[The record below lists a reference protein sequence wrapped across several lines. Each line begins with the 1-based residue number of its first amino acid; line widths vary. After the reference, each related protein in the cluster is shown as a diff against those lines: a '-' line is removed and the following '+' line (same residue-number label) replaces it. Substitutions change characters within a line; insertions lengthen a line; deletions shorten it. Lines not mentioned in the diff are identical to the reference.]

1 MADGKSFKDQISPF
15 VWVEDKE
22 SASVVL
28 GANRYLQDVFDA
40 QDFQGSGYDWEGLA
54 RVFLDEKR
62 SDLSEKIHFDSEAG
76 MFCVF
81 AEDTEAL
88 QDFIRAFKD
97 ACEDRP
103 FIQDLLSRAEP
114 D

>member
-1 MADGKSFKDQISPF
+1 MVDRENFKKDILPF
-15 VWVEDKE
+15 VWVEHKE
-22 SASVVL
+22 SVSVVL
-28 GANRYLQDVFDA
+28 DAGEYLQEIFDA
-40 QDFQGSGYDWEGLA
+40 QDFEGSGYDWEGLA
-54 RVFLDEKR
+54 KVFLDEKC

-81 AEDTEAL
+81 SEDTNAL
-88 QDFIRAFKD
+88 QEFICSFKE

-103 FIQDLLSRAEP
+103 LIQDLLSRAEP

>member
-1 MADGKSFKDQISPF
+1 MVDRENLKKQILPF
-15 VWVEDKE
+15 VWVEHKE

-28 GANRYLQDVFDA
+28 DANEYLQEVFDA
-40 QDFQGSGYDWEGLA
+40 QDFEGSGYDWEGLA
-54 RVFLDEKR
+54 KVFLNEKC
-62 SDLSEKIHFDSEAG
+62 SDLKERIHFDSEAG

-81 AEDTEAL
+81 SEDIEAL
-88 QDFIRAFKD
+88 QDFICSFKE

-103 FIQDLLSRAEP
+103 LIQDLLSRAEP